1 MALKDAKS
9 DYIIKV
15 AKDLFLEKGINSVTI
30 KDVALKAEMGEVTI
44 YRYFSKK
51 ENLVVQAAIALEQ
64 EVFSKYFSVDHN
76 LSGYVQIERFY
87 NSFLDVFNNMKN
99 YFRFVHDFDSLVVS
113 NHLKVEEYEK
123 NIYNY
128 YQVFMEAYNK
138 GLEDGSVRKL
148 NEPNLFYMATSH
160 SILSLCVKMASDD
173 VLVQDHNNDKTKEI
187 CVLILI
193 IMNSLIPQK

>member
-87 NSFLDVFNNMKN
+87 NSFLDVFNNMRN
-99 YFRFVHDFDSLVVS
+99 YFRFVHDFDSLVVA

-138 GLEDGSVRKL
+138 GLEDGSVKKL
-148 NEPNLFYMATSH
+148 VDPNLFYMATSH

>member
-1 MALKDAKS
+1 
-9 DYIIKV
+9 
-15 AKDLFLEKGINSVTI
+15 
-30 KDVALKAEMGEVTI
+30 
-44 YRYFSKK
+44 
-51 ENLVVQAAIALEQ
+51 
-64 EVFSKYFSVDHN
+64 
-76 LSGYVQIERFY
+76 
-87 NSFLDVFNNMKN
+87 MKN

>member
-1 MALKDAKS
+1 
-9 DYIIKV
+9 
-15 AKDLFLEKGINSVTI
+15 
-30 KDVALKAEMGEVTI
+30 MGEVTI

>member
-51 ENLVVQAAIALEQ
+51 ENLVVQAAIALEK

-173 VLVQDHNNDKTKEI
+173 VLVQDHNNDKAKEI

>member
-1 MALKDAKS
+1 MALNDAKS

-51 ENLVVQAAIALEQ
+51 ENLVVQAAIALEK

-99 YFRFVHDFDSLVVS
+99 YFRFVHDFDSLIVA
-113 NHLKVEEYEK
+113 NHLRVEEYEK